1 MRPTPNL
8 LAAVLLGLAPAVA
21 AAQAPPPASPPS
33 TAKTPASATST
44 TRSAASAETP
54 LQRPDALKILS
65 SGSRW
70 AEVEGKLRPDGSF
83 LANDVEIIAADDAA
97 NMKDME
103 ITGVASDVDAA
114 KSSLMLVGYTVQ
126 WNEQTKIT
134 DAQKQKIPGSSLQ
147 SGKDIRATGHV
158 QPDGTFL
165 ARKLRLRQ
173 AEFKEGQP
181 KHKQEIIGPVQVLD
195 AGKGT
200 LRVIRTPVQL
210 KSDCEFVA
218 LPVEVQESQR
228 SVSAGR

>member
-21 AAQAPPPASPPS
+21 AAQAPPPASPPP
-33 TAKTPASATST
+33 TAKTSSSA

-70 AEVEGKLRPDGSF
+70 AEVEGKLQPDGSF

-134 DAQKQKIPGSSLQ
+134 DAQQQKIPGASLQ

-181 KHKQEIIGPVQVLD
+181 KHKQEIIGPVQVVD

-200 LRVIRTPVQL
+200 LRVIRTQVQL

-218 LPVEVQESQR
+218 LPVEVEESPR